1 VLRAPVIR
9 LFAAAAW
16 PSMQQVWVFSRTAV
30 PCPPRRPPRW
40 LGAPEFSRSGTAE
53 WRRSW
58 SWRYLPYANVEEKC
72 LFSGGERSEYQ
83 RGRLSLPGHVAEREV
98 RDV

>member
-1 VLRAPVIR
+1 MPAS
-9 LFAAAAW
+9 AATSVAGPAEL
-16 PSMQQVWVFSRTAV
+16 SR
-30 PCPPRRPPRW
+30 C
-40 LGAPEFSRSGTAE
+40 GTAE

-58 SWRYLPYANVEEKC
+58 LCRYMLYADVGQKC
-72 LFSGGERSEYQ
+72 LFGGGERPEYQ